1 MLVARRMSK
10 NPIAISPEASI
21 QEAMELMKKQSIRH
35 LPVVDQTKRLVGW
48 VSDTDLRGA
57 LIASMIEELVVR
69 DVMIADPV
77 TVSSTDF
84 LERAARLITEQKIGG
99 MPVVDNNKLV
109 GVITAVDILEAFID
123 IMGVLRSSSR
133 LDVKLSESRDA
144 FQEVSRIIRE
154 HNGEIISVGI
164 LSQDSPEK
172 IYSFRME
179 KCDTDA
185 LRRALEAQGHKV
197 VSSSP

>member
-21 QEAMELMKKQSIRH
+21 QEAMELMKKHCIRH
-35 LPVVDQTKRLVGW
+35 LPVVDQSKRLVGW

-57 LIASMIEELVVR
+57 LIASMIEELTVR
-69 DVMIADPV
+69 DVMIGDPV

-84 LERAARLITEQKIGG
+84 LEQAALLISEQKIGG
-99 MPVVDNNKLV
+99 MPVVDNDKLV

-133 LDVKLSESRDA
+133 LDVQLSDSRDA

-164 LSQDSPEK
+164 LSQDSPER

-179 KCDTDA
+179 KCDTGP